1 MSPRWGSD
9 FNEKSFSMMMP
20 LLRSCEILKIKAM
33 LIEYTCR
40 KISSSHQCRSNVPT
54 IVNRCT
60 KYLGQFQLF
69 LAIHFLK
76 VFFVYLNMTK
86 AQLKTE
92 IQMALDNVPENV
104 LQDVLDFLK
113 ALQHQP
119 ADKVRLANNLRQIL
133 SEDKELLQRLAK

>member
-1 MSPRWGSD
+1 
-9 FNEKSFSMMMP
+9 
-20 LLRSCEILKIKAM
+20 
-33 LIEYTCR
+33 
-40 KISSSHQCRSNVPT
+40 
-54 IVNRCT
+54 
-60 KYLGQFQLF
+60 
-69 LAIHFLK
+69 
-76 VFFVYLNMTK
+76 MTK

-119 ADKVRLANNLRQIL
+119 ADKFRLANNLRQIL